1 DQGMFAAILA
11 AENRALKAANEKQKR
26 KQERRRT
33 YIGQEDALTIEEG
46 IDRVRR
52 ANEEESRVVEVTE
65 ERPQKRAA
73 LVVKFDCEAVIDY
86 VIVSHDYE
94 YIKTITEVTLEDA
107 GYRFAKKPNK
117 YHGIPFRPSV
127 ITEHF
132 GLPDSE
138 T

>member
-1 DQGMFAAILA
+1 MQQCMQGPSSPTNRALNQLIKGCCMAMHSAAILA

-26 KQERRRT
+26 KQDRRRT

-73 LVVKFDCEAVIDY
+73 RQCSICGTVGHTARTC
-86 VIVSHDYE
+86 SQR
-94 YIKTITEVTLEDA
+94 T
-107 GYRFAKKPNK
+107 RN
-117 YHGIPFRPSV
+117 S
-127 ITEHF
+127 
-132 GLPDSE
+132 S
-138 T
+138 

>member
-1 DQGMFAAILA
+1 
-11 AENRALKAANEKQKR
+11 AANEKQKR

-73 LVVKFDCEAVIDY
+73 LSYMEEHAYCVLGSTNSSNGSWRMIEWFLQKLQD
-86 VIVSHDYE
+86 
-94 YIKTITEVTLEDA
+94 DA
-107 GYRFAKKPNK
+107 CLQSVCCAENFSTAFAE
-117 YHGIPFRPSV
+117 HGQATSPTADPMSRR
-127 ITEHF
+127 
-132 GLPDSE
+132 
-138 T
+138 